1 MLKRFAL
8 FILTAA
14 VLVGCSSDEEKEKSI
29 IMHQEG
35 VYAFINSNKDVVA
48 FGHIDVQQFMKKG
61 KVESNPLIST
71 FAGGELA
78 KLKEEV
84 DLTAPIHYAVV
95 KDAKT
100 QDPKSYFFVKLKD
113 KAKLV
118 QDMKM
123 GKGFVIKETNGI
135 TYTEDGDFVVGMKDE
150 MIIIAIQSGD
160 FDGAKVVNEAFK
172 FAAGKQPDSKLKAKI
187 DRAGDFTA
195 TLLLESMVDEIPSS
209 STIKKSDLKGAE
221 MLMTLNSEK
230 GKLVLEAEWN
240 VSKQLKDIMGL
251 SKMTQPLLAKK
262 IVGTESGQT
271 ISAFQLSGNATQF
284 AGGAASAEELDESLN
299 SMLGMLSFA
308 VEGLEMQDLQLSE
321 NLKMPEGQAIGS
333 KIMELFIDFDALAAS
348 MDMKDAAVF
357 VKELDY
363 ATYEVTEDKLKIVI
377 KSHRSDENF
386 LATILEVA
394 SGAAF
399 AMMGGGGNMS
409 F

>member
-1 MLKRFAL
+1 M
-8 FILTAA
+8 
-14 VLVGCSSDEEKEKSI
+14 
-29 IMHQEG
+29 
-35 VYAFINSNKDVVA
+35 
-48 FGHIDVQQFMKKG
+48 
-61 KVESNPLIST
+61 
-71 FAGGELA
+71 
-78 KLKEEV
+78 
-84 DLTAPIHYAVV
+84 
-95 KDAKT
+95 
-100 QDPKSYFFVKLKD
+100 
-113 KAKLV
+113 
-118 QDMKM
+118 
-123 GKGFVIKETNGI
+123 
-135 TYTEDGDFVVGMKDE
+135 
-150 MIIIAIQSGD
+150 
-160 FDGAKVVNEAFK
+160 VNEAFK